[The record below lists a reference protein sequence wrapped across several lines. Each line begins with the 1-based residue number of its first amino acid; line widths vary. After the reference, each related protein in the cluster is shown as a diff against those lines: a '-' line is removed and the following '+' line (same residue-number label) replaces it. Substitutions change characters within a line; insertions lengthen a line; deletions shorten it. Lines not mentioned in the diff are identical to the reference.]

1 MEFFLLL
8 LYVYQG
14 TIDDYAPKHIGV
26 ALNLISFEYLSPI
39 SLDLFDQVPGYY
51 ALISAIILLTNIDV
65 YALPIFPVL
74 FVPYLLVS
82 FLLFYVLSDKNVP
95 LSSAIL
101 LFTMSAPLTGT
112 HKIFIWPHGFG
123 DILYFSLIC
132 IIYKYLISNMSG
144 NPKGSKLGYSVLLT
158 IIICA
163 VPFISYNNTFFTV
176 FLLIFL
182 FMGLLIVH
190 KYFQCDVCRAPLTI
204 LYPFFIL
211 VAIVLGLHNF
221 AFTKFI
227 PLMNGNSVSISI
239 KETFAKFLQ
248 SRSYLPVEVESI
260 ISSFFIQTPTA
271 LTYIQVLKY
280 ATYLIMITLASYALL
295 KRLTRKRHIDQ
306 ISDEYLL
313 LLFGMT
319 GVVGVYFITRLSIG
333 QFAIA
338 EIFMVFLLSLITLS
352 KLDSQTITKL
362 IYVVVAG
369 LICMNFASMAIAT
382 SNNTIQKDDFDYL
395 KQSSEWH
402 YSYCDG
408 DCIYIPD
415 QLTFGWYFLTF
426 SNHFPKAHQDT
437 EPKYLREDDIIEL
450 YLGTL
455 KPDGKMAVINYRTNY
470 NAIGTWRY
478 TLPFSHV
485 RDTIENN
492 NGINT
497 IYTYND
503 DLVIVRI

>member
-51 ALISAIILLTNIDV
+51 ALISTIILLTNIDV
-65 YALPIFPVL
+65 YALPIFPIL

-82 FLLFYVLSDKNVP
+82 FLLFYVLSDKNIP

-132 IIYKYLISNMSG
+132 ILYKYFISNMSRTS
-144 NPKGSKLGYSVLLT
+144 KYSKLGYSVFIT
-158 IIICA
+158 IIICT
-163 VPFISYNNTFFTV
+163 VSFMSYNNTFYTI

-182 FMGLLIVH
+182 FIGLLIVH
-190 KYFQCDVCRAPLTI
+190 KYFQRDVHRAPLTV

-211 VAIVLGLHNF
+211 VAIVLGLHKF
-221 AFTKFI
+221 AFEKFI
-227 PLMNGNSVSISI
+227 PLMDGNSISISI

-248 SRSYLPVEVESI
+248 TRSFFSVETESA
-260 ISSFFIQTPTA
+260 ISTFFIQTPQA

-295 KRLTRKRHIDQ
+295 NRLMRKRYINE

-313 LLFGMT
+313 LVFGMT
-319 GVVGVYFITRLSIG
+319 GVVGLYFVTRLSIG
-333 QFAIA
+333 QFAIT
-338 EIFMVFLLSLITLS
+338 EIFIVFILSLITLS
-352 KLDSQTITKL
+352 KLDSQTITKF
-362 IYVVVAG
+362 IYLAVAG
-369 LICMNFASMAIAT
+369 LICMNFASMGIAT
-382 SNNTIQKDDFDYL
+382 SNNTIQKDDFNYL
-395 KQSSEWH
+395 YQSSEWY
-402 YSYCDG
+402 YSHCDG
-408 DCIYIPD
+408 NHIYIPD

-426 SNHFPKAHQDT
+426 SNHFPKAHQNT
-437 EPKYLREDDIIEL
+437 EPRYLSEDDIVDL

-455 KPDGKMAVINYRTNY
+455 KPDEKMAVINYRTNY

-478 TLPFSHV
+478 MLPFSHR